1 MRGLFWLGL
10 EEYIFLGGYPRAL
23 AMRDDEVRWGRYIRD
38 SLIETVLSKDI
49 LLLAPIS
56 KPVLL
61 RQTFGLAVSYPAQ
74 IMSYQIII

>member
-38 SLIETVLSKDI
+38 SLIETVLSRGATPEGVCDLI
-49 LLLAPIS
+49 GYMDEICSDWYDAEFCRGAP
-56 KPVLL
+56 
-61 RQTFGLAVSYPAQ
+61 
-74 IMSYQIII
+74 